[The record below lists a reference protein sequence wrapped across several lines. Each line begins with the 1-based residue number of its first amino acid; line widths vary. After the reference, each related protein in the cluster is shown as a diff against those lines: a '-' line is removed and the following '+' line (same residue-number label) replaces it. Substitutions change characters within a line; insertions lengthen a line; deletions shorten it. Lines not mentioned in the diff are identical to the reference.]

1 MEKVSIIIPIHNIMR
16 RGYLRVRY
24 SVLSLQSQKDFID
37 EIIIV
42 DSSEKNQYDML
53 HVLLNGFDVRHV
65 HFPLHSFNKP
75 KLLNKGIQLAK
86 SKYIMCTDGDYLF
99 KKDFLFHCERLRS
112 EKRILHKQVRMLPNM
127 RINDSTVTSWAF
139 PKSPYNKWGKLANGA
154 CQYAIKEFFIS
165 NPYPEEMDGYSAMD
179 NLMTYIAYN
188 NGLEVVWIDES
199 DILHQYHAI
208 ENKMGGS
215 NRAKFDRNQATL
227 QKYINDNNLPC
238 LLSR

>member
-99 KKDFLFHCERLRS
+99 EKSFLFHCERLRS

-154 CQYAIKEFFIS
+154 CQYATKEFFIS

-188 NGLEVVWIDES
+188 KGLEVVWIDES

-215 NRAKFDRNQATL
+215 NRAKFDRNQAIL